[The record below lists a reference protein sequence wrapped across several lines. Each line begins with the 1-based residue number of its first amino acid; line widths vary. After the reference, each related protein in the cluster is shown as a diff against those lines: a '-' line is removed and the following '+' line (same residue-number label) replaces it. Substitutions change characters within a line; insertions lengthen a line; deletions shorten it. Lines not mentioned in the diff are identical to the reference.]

1 MNTKTNTK
9 TNVRNMVQIGM
20 LGALATILMLF
31 EIPLFF
37 APSFYEIDLSEIPV
51 LIGAFSMGPVA
62 GILIELV
69 KILLNFVLNGTITMG
84 VGEASNFL
92 IGISFIVPASIC
104 YRKVHTRKG
113 AIKGLLL
120 GGLVMVLVGSLLNAF
135 LLLPVYAMAFGME
148 DLSPLIQMGSAV
160 NPLIKDLGTF
170 ICFAVAPFN
179 ALKALIT
186 GCVTLLLYKKI
197 SFLLKPN
204 RG

>member
-1 MNTKTNTK
+1 MNTGTNTG

-37 APSFYEIDLSEIPV
+37 APNFYEIDLSEVPV
-51 LIGAFSMGPVA
+51 LIGAFSMGPIA

-92 IGISFIVPASIC
+92 IGISFVVPASIF
-104 YRKVHTRKG
+104 YRKMHTKKG
-113 AIKGLLL
+113 AVKGLVL
-120 GGLVMVLVGSLLNAF
+120 GGIVMVVVGSLLNAF
-135 LLLPVYAMAFGME
+135 LLLPVYAIAFGME
-148 DLSPLIQMGSAV
+148 DLSPLIAMGSAL
-160 NPLIKDLGTF
+160 NPWITDLGTF

-186 GCVTLLLYKKI
+186 GLVTLLLYKKI
-197 SFLLKPN
+197 SFLLKPH
-204 RG
+204 RS